1 MDTKR
6 RIYLLDNKKNSPETI
21 AVTFAKTSRSPQN
34 FDQIA
39 QELSE
44 ESSARFHEKWVVG
57 YGHSSVAEHA
67 VLHLAV
73 ENISRL
79 AVECLESNRLASY
92 TEKSSRYQVWD
103 ADNFFIPDEFKDPRY
118 SDLYHDTVHMLFENY
133 RHAIPVIQKTI
144 TAAKQAQGETPLER
158 ELHACCMDVCRYY
171 LPAAATA
178 NVGVTINARSL
189 EHALRKMLSH
199 PLKEVRQI
207 GTEIKQVATAYLP
220 TLVKYADEV
229 PYLEQAEQRTTR
241 FTQTLNMNRS
251 IGNEET
257 WCRLLDLDADFEE
270 RILNALLFHFGESS
284 YADHQT
290 TFQQLRS
297 EQKQELLDILFG
309 TRGEHDIPL
318 RELEYSWF
326 LFDILMD
333 QGAYFEFKRHRM
345 MTQTV
350 QPLSTGNGFAI
361 PRLITQAGLEENF
374 KEAMQTAASA
384 YHLISQ
390 DLPAAASYVVP
401 NAFNRR
407 VLASMNLRSAMHF
420 IQLRTAPNA
429 HFAIRRVANRMA
441 DLLREQMHLFT
452 PYFTSPVD
460 ETWQQIEEDHFT
472 ATRSC

>member
-1 MDTKR
+1 MENKR

-21 AVTFAKTSRSPQN
+21 AVTFAKTSRSPQT

-44 ESSARFHEKWVVG
+44 ESSAQFHEKWVVG

-73 ENISRL
+73 ENVSRL

-103 ADNFFIPDEFKDPRY
+103 ADNFFTPDELKNSPF
-118 SDLYHDTVHMLFENY
+118 SVLYHDTVHMLFERY
-133 RHAIPVIQKTI
+133 LKAIPVLHNTI
-144 TAAKQAQGETPLER
+144 EAAKQAQGESLSER

-171 LPAAATA
+171 LPAAASA
-178 NVGVTINARSL
+178 NVGITINARSL

-199 PLKEVRQI
+199 PLAEVHQI
-207 GTEIKQVATAYLP
+207 GMEIKKVSTSHLP

-229 PYLEQAEQRTTR
+229 PYLKQAEQRTTHL
-241 FTQTLNMNRS
+241 TQTLSLNHS
-251 IGNEET
+251 TEEEET
-257 WCRLLDLDADFEE
+257 WCRLLDLDANFEE
-270 RILNALLFHFGESS
+270 HILTALLFRFGESS
-284 YADHQT
+284 YSDQQIA
-290 TFQQLRS
+290 FQQLES
-297 EQKQELLDILFG
+297 DQKQELLDILFG

-361 PRLITQAGLEENF
+361 PRLITQAGLEDDF
-374 KEAMQTAASA
+374 RQAMQTAANA

-390 DLPAAASYVVP
+390 EVPAAASYVVP

-452 PYFTSPVD
+452 PYLVPPTD
-460 ETWQQIEEDHFT
+460 ETWQQIESNYFT
-472 ATRSC
+472 VTRSQ